1 MVGVIIGK
9 FGVNIKKIERDSGVW
24 LNLKDEDD
32 GVENMNE
39 ERIVFI

>member
-9 FGVNIKKIERDSGVW
+9 FGVNIKKIEKDIGVW
-24 LNLKDEDD
+24 VNLKDENE
-32 GVENMNE
+32 GSEIE